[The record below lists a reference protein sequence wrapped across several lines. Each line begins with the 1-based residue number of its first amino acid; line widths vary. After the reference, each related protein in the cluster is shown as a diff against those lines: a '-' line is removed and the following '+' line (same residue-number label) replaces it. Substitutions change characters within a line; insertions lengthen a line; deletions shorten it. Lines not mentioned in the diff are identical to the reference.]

1 MRENFSAAV
10 DAIANKSRRGEL
22 SARLKDKSRKGK
34 LPMRLRNETARFI
47 MAKKSFFKGAVI
59 LGAAGVIVKL
69 LGAFFRIPLA
79 NIIGDTGMG
88 YYQTA
93 YPVYVLL
100 LTISTAGIPTA
111 IARLVSEK
119 TALGDHREASRI
131 FKLSFGLMLAI
142 GIITSALLYF
152 GAPAIVGLMKG
163 KEEAIASMK
172 AIAPALLFVP
182 VMASFRGYFQGRQEM
197 TPTGISQ
204 VIEQLFRVAAGLGL
218 AVYLLPT
225 GLKYAA
231 AGASSGA
238 TIGEFCGLFCIILI
252 YIARRS
258 KIRRDIETQITE
270 SGAQIADA
278 ETQITESGAQIAD
291 IETQI
296 TDVEAHDIR
305 ESLSEK
311 TSKSKS
317 KNPANDDVTLTDG
330 KRETGASII
339 WKIIAIAIPITIGA
353 AIMAIMSA
361 IDLALVARRLI
372 AAGYT
377 SAEANSLYGQIS
389 GFAAPLI
396 NIPQVITQA
405 ISISLVPA
413 VASAYSLK
421 DRKFL
426 QYNVTFGI
434 RTSMLIGLPCAVGL
448 IVLARPIMLLLYY
461 TQKESALNAAGSLAI
476 LAFGAAFLALVQTLT
491 GILQG
496 IGKQMIPVKNL
507 LIGAVVKIIITYVL
521 TGIYSVNIKGAAI
534 GTVAAYITAAALD
547 LIAVRKHLGIKLDV
561 RLTFAKPALCALI
574 MGLVAAITYRCVMHF
589 CGNTI
594 STLAAVLLG
603 VAVYAVLILA
613 FKAITPDEIE
623 KLPKGKKIIK
633 LLKLKK

>member
-22 SARLKDKSRKGK
+22 SARQKDKSRKGK

-270 SGAQIADA
+270 SGAQIAD
-278 ETQITESGAQIAD
+278 

-311 TSKSKS
+311 ISKSKS

>member
-1 MRENFSAAV
+1 
-10 DAIANKSRRGEL
+10 
-22 SARLKDKSRKGK
+22 
-34 LPMRLRNETARFI
+34 

-270 SGAQIADA
+270 SGAQIAD
-278 ETQITESGAQIAD
+278 

-311 TSKSKS
+311 ISKSKS

>member
-1 MRENFSAAV
+1 
-10 DAIANKSRRGEL
+10 
-22 SARLKDKSRKGK
+22 
-34 LPMRLRNETARFI
+34 MRLRNETARFI

-258 KIRRDIETQITE
+258 KIRRDI
-270 SGAQIADA
+270 

>member
-1 MRENFSAAV
+1 
-10 DAIANKSRRGEL
+10 
-22 SARLKDKSRKGK
+22 
-34 LPMRLRNETARFI
+34 
-47 MAKKSFFKGAVI
+47 MAKKSFFKGAMV

-119 TALGDHREASRI
+119 TALENHREASRI
-131 FKLSFGLMLAI
+131 FKLSFGLMLTI
-142 GIITSALLYF
+142 GIVTSALLYF
-152 GAPAIVGLMKG
+152 GAPAIVELMKG
-163 KEEAIASMK
+163 EKEAILSMR

-218 AVYLLPT
+218 AVYLLPS

-238 TIGEFCGLFCIILI
+238 TIGELCGLLCIILI
-252 YIARRS
+252 YFARRGT
-258 KIRRDIETQITE
+258 IRKDIEAQNSREESSKRRLPISADMSELSKAELESSSFDQTRTFVASDGETLTPNELE
-270 SGAQIADA
+270 SGGQ
-278 ETQITESGAQIAD
+278 
-291 IETQI
+291 
-296 TDVEAHDIR
+296 
-305 ESLSEK
+305 
-311 TSKSKS
+311 
-317 KNPANDDVTLTDG
+317 
-330 KRETGASII
+330 II

-413 VASAYSLK
+413 IASAYSLK

-434 RTSMLIGLPCAVGL
+434 RTSMLIGLPCAAGL

-461 TQKESALNAAGSLAI
+461 SQKESALNAAGSLAI

-496 IGKQMIPVKNL
+496 VGKQMIPVKNL
-507 LIGAVVKIIITYVL
+507 LIGAIVKIIITYIL
-521 TGIYSVNIKGAAI
+521 TGIYEVNIKGAAI
-534 GTVAAYITAAALD
+534 GTVAAYITAAILD
-547 LIAVRKHLGIKLDV
+547 MIAVKKYLDISFDV
-561 RLTFAKPALCALI
+561 RLTFAKPALCAFI
-574 MGLVAAITYRCVMHF
+574 MSLAAAFTYRCAMIF
-589 CGNTI
+589 FGNTL
-594 STLAAVLLG
+594 STLAAVFVG
-603 VAVYAVLILA
+603 VIVYAVLIFA
-613 FKAITPDEIE
+613 SKAITREEIE
-623 KLPKGKKIIK
+623 QLPKGEKIVK
-633 LLKLKK
+633 LLRIKS

>member
-1 MRENFSAAV
+1 
-10 DAIANKSRRGEL
+10 
-22 SARLKDKSRKGK
+22 
-34 LPMRLRNETARFI
+34 

-258 KIRRDIETQITE
+258 KIRRDI
-270 SGAQIADA
+270 